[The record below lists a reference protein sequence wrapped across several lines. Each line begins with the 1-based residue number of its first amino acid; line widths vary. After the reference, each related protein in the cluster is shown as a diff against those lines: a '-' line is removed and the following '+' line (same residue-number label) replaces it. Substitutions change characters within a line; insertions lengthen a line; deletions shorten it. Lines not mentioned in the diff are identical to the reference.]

1 MKPESSNLMKKRGIK
16 IIAALKKEFP
26 DAGTALN
33 FSNPL
38 QLLIATML
46 SAQCTDVRVNMV
58 TPPLFAKYKTIK
70 NFAEADLLELENDI
84 RSTGFYRM
92 KAKNIINAC
101 KILETEFHGIL
112 PQSMD
117 LLTKLPGV
125 GRKTA
130 NCVLGGAFG
139 LQEGVV
145 VDTHVTRISKRLG
158 LTMQTDPERI
168 EQDLISLITRTDWY
182 LFSNLII
189 LHGRK
194 TCVARNPRCK
204 ACSLVRLCPYDQKTL

>member
-1 MKPESSNLMKKRGIK
+1 MKTDAGRKKVGLK
-16 IIAALKKEFP
+16 IAAVLKKEFP
-26 DAGTALN
+26 EAGTALH

-58 TPPLFAKYKTIK
+58 TPSLFAKYKTAK
-70 NFAEADLLELENDI
+70 DFSQADLYELENDI

-92 KAKNIINAC
+92 KAENIINTC
-101 KILETEFHGIL
+101 KMIVTEFHGIL
-112 PQSMD
+112 PHSIE

-139 LQEGVV
+139 IQEGIV
-145 VDTHVTRISKRLG
+145 VDTHVARITKRLG
-158 LTMQTDPERI
+158 LTSQTDPEKI
-168 EQDLISLITRTDWY
+168 EQDLISLVPRSEWY

-194 TCVARNPRCK
+194 TCIARNPKCK
-204 ACSLVRLCPYDQKTL
+204 ECSIFRLCSYDQKTI